1 MDSERAGWQMIGLA
15 VGLLVLVIAC
25 CSLGL
30 LVGGVVGFSLGR
42 ASVRP
47 EPTPEWQ
54 IAPPRGIPIPG
65 ERPYLGVRYTM
76 RPRGAEIVEVIP
88 GSPAEEA
95 GLQAGD
101 LIREV
106 DGRPV
111 SAARPLSELLSFYR
125 PGDQVTLT
133 VERDGD
139 EREIKVV
146 LGRWSSP

>member
-54 IAPPRGIPIPG
+54 IAPPARHPDSRGTSI
-65 ERPYLGVRYTM
+65 
-76 RPRGAEIVEVIP
+76 
-88 GSPAEEA
+88 S
-95 GLQAGD
+95 
-101 LIREV
+101 
-106 DGRPV
+106 GRPLYD
-111 SAARPLSELLSFYR
+111 APARSGNRGGHPR
-125 PGDQVTLT
+125 
-133 VERDGD
+133 
-139 EREIKVV
+139 
-146 LGRWSSP
+146 